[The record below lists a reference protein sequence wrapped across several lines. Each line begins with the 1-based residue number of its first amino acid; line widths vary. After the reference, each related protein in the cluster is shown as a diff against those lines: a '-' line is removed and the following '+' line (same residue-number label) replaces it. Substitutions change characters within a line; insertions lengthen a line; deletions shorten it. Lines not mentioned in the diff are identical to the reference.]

1 MSEINEVKKAIRHEN
16 WKRMYD
22 DYLNSGMAVKNW
34 CEAQGISVKT
44 FYYRLRVLREDILD
58 GQETHDIVPIA
69 ACEDKVLTGNSTH
82 SDDRIHIS
90 GNGVKIKL
98 PMSVSPDMM
107 MAILQ
112 GIRSC

>member
-1 MSEINEVKKAIRHEN
+1 MDEISDVKKAIRHEN
-16 WKRMYD
+16 WKQMYEE
-22 DYLNSGMAVKNW
+22 YLNSGMTAKSW
-34 CEAQGISVKT
+34 CEAQGMAVKT
-44 FYYRLRVLREDILD
+44 FYYRLKVLRRNLLKEN
-58 GQETHDIVPIA
+58 EVHEIVPIK
-69 ACEDKVLTGNSTH
+69 ACEDKVLTGNLTH

-90 GNGVKIKL
+90 GNGVEIKL

>member
-1 MSEINEVKKAIRHEN
+1 MDEISKVKKAIRHEN
-16 WKRMYD
+16 WKRMYEE
-22 DYLNSGMAVKNW
+22 YQSSGRTVKEW
-34 CEAQGISVKT
+34 CKVQGIPVKT
-44 FYYRLRVLREDILD
+44 FYYRLKVLRKNLLKET
-58 GQETHDIVPIA
+58 ETHEIVPVK
-69 ACEDKVLTGNSTH
+69 ACEDKVPIGNPTH

-90 GNGVKIKL
+90 GNGVEIKL